1 MSGTDELR
9 KPPAQSPTRYVP
21 YYQRLNIICITE
33 TYLNKSEL
41 MSDKQETAKGL
52 KKVLGFASLFIISV
66 GIVVSQTSVVSI
78 LQGAGLGGGTFF
90 IAILIAFIITLC
102 YISTYSELALILPKA
117 GSISTYTTVSIGH
130 FPAIIAALS
139 AYVAPAVFGSIAE
152 LLLLQ
157 NVLNTIIPGFF
168 INMSLIVIWIFTVL
182 NILGIDLFASVQSV
196 ISFTMLITLFAIG
209 FVGMNVTNSQGITP
223 AHILQ
228 GLIHPNSS
236 VFTLVLVALW
246 PFIAFEMICDF
257 IEEAKNPV
265 KHIPKVMY
273 SACIT
278 LLFAYCLIAFVAMK
292 LLNAEQLTNTETPH
306 LALGNVIFGNAG
318 KVIILVL
325 SITTTCGFIS
335 TGFATTPRLLFGM
348 AHHKQL
354 PAIFMKLHRKWRTP
368 WFGILV
374 IAILVTIALLIFR
387 NNQDALLMLVISGAS
402 CYLLA
407 YIIAHIDLMVL
418 RKKHPN
424 YPRPFRA
431 PWVPL
436 LQIIGISGMIYAFI
450 NNSPTPKLRLNVYI
464 TVAIFLAVTAGF
476 AFYWVKYK
484 MKTGLFKP
492 ETIDQAIKD

>member
-1 MSGTDELR
+1 
-9 KPPAQSPTRYVP
+9 
-21 YYQRLNIICITE
+21 
-33 TYLNKSEL
+33 

-157 NVLNTIIPGFF
+157 NVLDTIIPGFF
-168 INMSLIVIWIFTVL
+168 INMSLVVIWIFTVL
-182 NILGIDLFASVQSV
+182 NILGIDLFASVQSI

-209 FVGMNVTNSQGITP
+209 FVGMNATNSQGITP
-223 AHILQ
+223 SHILQ
-228 GLIHPNSS
+228 DLIHPNSS

-292 LLNAEQLTNTETPH
+292 LLTAEQLANTETPH

-335 TGFATTPRLLFGM
+335 TGFATTPRLLYGM
-348 AHHKQL
+348 ANHKQL
-354 PAIFMKLHRKWRTP
+354 PPVFKKLHSKWRTP
-368 WFGILV
+368 WFGIIVLATMIT
-374 IAILVTIALLIFR
+374 IAILVFKKSA
-387 NNQDALLMLVISGAS
+387 NGLLMLVITGAS

-407 YIIAHIDLMVL
+407 YIITHIDLMVL
-418 RKKHPN
+418 RKKYPN
-424 YPRPFRA
+424 YPRLYKSPLF
-431 PWVPL
+431 PL
-436 LQIIGISGMIYAFI
+436 LQLFGIVGMIYAFI
-450 NNSPTPKLRLNVYI
+450 NNSPTPELRLNVFI
-464 TVAIFLAVTAGF
+464 NVALFLAGAGIF
-476 AFYWVKYK
+476 AFCWVKFK
-484 MKTGLFKP
+484 MKKGLF
-492 ETIDQAIKD
+492 EAEAIEQAIND